1 MKITKE
7 RLKGI
12 IREEI
17 QKVNE
22 AVVEG
27 WGSKKVTLK
36 IPSFTVKAKL
46 NAYERE
52 GTGLISQPI
61 SVEIDSF
68 DNNFEE
74 QLNKI
79 VPKAVADATNKA
91 YRKEKVTEK
100 GVYIGGSMVG
110 VPKVLTTVIKKLWS
124 RVNLKLPM

>member
-110 VPKVLTTVIKKLWS
+110 VPKVFSFNKK
-124 RVNLKLPM
+124 N